1 MELDCAGKRLRKLS
15 SVSHL
20 AGGGTIN
27 IPGATSPWDDARGGL
42 RGTWRHYKLFRE
54 PQAPGAPR
62 SKESIAAK
70 MLATVCPWPEIKPTG
85 NAVLEAPDFPALI
98 DRISTVITKHKEQK

>member
-20 AGGGTIN
+20 AGGGTLN
-27 IPGATSPWDDARGGL
+27 IPGATSPW
-42 RGTWRHYKLFRE
+42 
-54 PQAPGAPR
+54 GAAQ
-62 SKESIAAK
+62 KESIAAK

-85 NAVLEAPDFPALI
+85 NAVLDAPDFPALI